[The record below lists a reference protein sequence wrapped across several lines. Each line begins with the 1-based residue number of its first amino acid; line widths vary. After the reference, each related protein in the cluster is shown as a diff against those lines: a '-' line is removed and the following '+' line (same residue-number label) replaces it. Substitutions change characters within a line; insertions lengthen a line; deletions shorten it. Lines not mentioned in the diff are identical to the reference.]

1 MEYTAIRITTYCTSN
16 QKQTTRYFGEYSGGT
31 MRVARNFIR
40 AGENNNRV
48 STFRYFWRSLFL

>member
-16 QKQTTRYFGEYSGGT
+16 QKQTTGYFGEYSGGT

-40 AGENNNRV
+40 AVENNNRV
-48 STFRYFWRSLFL
+48 STFRYF